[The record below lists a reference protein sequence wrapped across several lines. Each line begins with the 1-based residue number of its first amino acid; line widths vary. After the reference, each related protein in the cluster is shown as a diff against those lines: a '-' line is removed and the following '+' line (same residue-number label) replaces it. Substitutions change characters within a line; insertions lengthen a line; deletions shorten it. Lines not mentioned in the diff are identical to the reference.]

1 MSTSTI
7 LNNDI
12 MAKLF
17 RALHNPTKFQDWWF
31 LLNPNDETYLSNN
44 SKIISIKKLFDISN
58 SDWILFLS
66 YSSIIQKRGNNN
78 QFHLDLNKLD
88 KFKIE
93 NNLNSV

>member
-12 MAKLF
+12 MAKLI
-17 RALHNPTKFQDWWF
+17 RAFHNPTKFQDWWF
-31 LLNPNDETYLSNN
+31 LLHPNDETYLSNN